1 MLRGLV
7 LCGLGLVTAG
17 LGIKHIY
24 DVKKAE
30 AETEAEVQE
39 VQEEQEP
46 VIEIAD

>member
-1 MLRGLV
+1 MLRGIILG
-7 LCGLGLVTAG
+7 GLGLVTTG
-17 LGIKHIY
+17 IGIKHIY

-30 AETEAEVQE
+30 AEVKD

>member
-1 MLRGLV
+1 MLRGII

-17 LGIKHIY
+17 LGVKHIY
-24 DVKKAE
+24 DVKKA
-30 AETEAEVQE
+30 EAEVQE

>member
-1 MLRGLV
+1 MLRGIF

-17 LGIKHIY
+17 IGVKHIY

-30 AETEAEVQE
+30 AETEVQE

>member
-1 MLRGLV
+1 MLRGII
-7 LCGLGLVTAG
+7 LCGLGLVTTG

-24 DVKKAE
+24 DVKKSA
-30 AETEAEVQE
+30 EAEVQE

>member
-30 AETEAEVQE
+30 AEAEVQE